1 MEAGQFDVIDTMFF
15 NERRAQTYD
24 FSKPYAKIDVSI
36 FFHKSISGIS
46 GADSLQGFAVAVKS
60 GDNAIDHLRGK
71 GISLFQEYPS
81 YEAIVM
87 AAKEQKVMVTVIDN
101 PPALYFLY
109 KMGILDQF
117 RYSAPLYTGEFH
129 RAVRKGDTAILK
141 SVEEGFSKISESEY
155 QAIHRKWFGTETSI
169 FHPYFRHIAIGLGGL
184 FVIAL
189 LLLVLNRTLRKKV
202 RERTLRLEEAI
213 ALNIKKTEAL
223 EVSEE
228 KYRELVENANSII
241 LRMDTTGTIT
251 FFNEYAS
258 RFLGFARD
266 EIIGHN
272 VVGTIVPPTDS
283 GGKDLAQMILNI
295 GVYPEQY
302 ERNENENMRKDGTR
316 AWVAW
321 TNKPI
326 LDDQGQC
333 VEILCIGNDITERKQ
348 AEEALRE
355 SEAKYHA
362 IVANSLAGVFVVQDG
377 FFRFVNERWCE
388 IYGYTYDEV
397 VDKMNPSGLIHPEDK
412 KIIEENVRKRLSGE
426 ADSY

>member
-1 MEAGQFDVIDTMFF
+1 MDDNYPPYAFRNSKGNLQGILIDQWRLWEQKTGVQVDISGRDWSEAQRLMEAGQFDVIDTMFF

-109 KMGILDQF
+109 KMGILGQF

-169 FHPYFRHIAIGLGGL
+169 FHPYFRYIAIGLGGL

-189 LLLVLNRTLRKKV
+189 LLLVWNRTLRKKV

-283 GGKDLAQMILNI
+283 GGQR
-295 GVYPEQY
+295 P
-302 ERNENENMRKDGTR
+302 RT
-316 AWVAW
+316 
-321 TNKPI
+321 
-326 LDDQGQC
+326 DD
-333 VEILCIGNDITERKQ
+333 
-348 AEEALRE
+348 
-355 SEAKYHA
+355 S
-362 IVANSLAGVFVVQDG
+362 
-377 FFRFVNERWCE
+377 
-388 IYGYTYDEV
+388 
-397 VDKMNPSGLIHPEDK
+397 
-412 KIIEENVRKRLSGE
+412 
-426 ADSY
+426 